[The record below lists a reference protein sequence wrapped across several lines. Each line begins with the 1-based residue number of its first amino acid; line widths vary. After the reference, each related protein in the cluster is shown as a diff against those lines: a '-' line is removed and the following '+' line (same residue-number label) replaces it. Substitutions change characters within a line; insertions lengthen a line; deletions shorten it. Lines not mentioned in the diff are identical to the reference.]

1 MNQKFELSIEEPEDL
16 ISISLY
22 NMLNYRKNDEQ
33 FINLIRN
40 WNKKIVLH
48 LIPFYPLAVIFWGD
62 EIKFDR
68 ENVKK
73 ANLHVQ
79 IDLNTMLE
87 IACGEM
93 NPVKALLKGK
103 LKIKGIYKI
112 KTLLKFIKIF
122 LDTMK
127 IMVADPNQNYFEINK
142 FVK

>member
-1 MNQKFELSIEEPEDL
+1 MHTENEISIEEPEDL

-22 NMLNYRKNDEQ
+22 NMLNYRKNDKQ

-48 LIPFYPLAVIFWGD
+48 IIPFYPLAIIFQGN

-68 ENVKK
+68 EHVKN

-79 IDLNTMLE
+79 IDLNTMLK
-87 IACGEM
+87 IASGKL

-112 KTLLKFIKIF
+112 KTLLKFMKIF

-127 IMVADPNQNYFEINK
+127 RMAADPTQNYYEIDK
-142 FVK
+142 FIK